1 MKLDRTPHFLR
12 AYNKATKQ
20 IQKAFDKQVTLL
32 LENLHHPSLRA
43 KKYDES
49 RDLWQA
55 RVNEDWRFYFKIV
68 GDTYRMEEI
77 RKHPKQ

>member
-1 MKLDRTPHFLR
+1 
-12 AYNKATKQ
+12 
-20 IQKAFDKQVTLL
+20 VTLL

-68 GDTYRMEEI
+68 ADTYRLEVI
-77 RKHPKQ
+77 RKHPKT